1 MHESSMANQ
10 DSEIL
15 PNQDCDILPEDAED
29 TPCDFNELVSTMQ
42 PDCLT
47 DTLSV
52 YLESCEPLSVTDN
65 DPDPS
70 HNVDEPNTDSLVD
83 PFNSIVL
90 TESSEVRDNHVQNIK
105 CSSTRRSTRKVASN
119 QKTDTKLAARKSR
132 RASGKKPM
140 LDLLSAD
147 VGRRRRSNLILRA
160 RPSAWG
166 VGGKIDEI
174 FKKNVNVNANANAN
188 EDVEESI
195 KGRTGHKGG
204 KRNTKKGLLLKFK
217 VGTKAIQNCQFNT
230 IPSIDHDLESYT
242 EVKIETST
250 LQSDIKENYE
260 KEVPSASNENLD
272 KRSDDL
278 GVGESV
284 ENGCSDPGTSPDSE
298 VINVIPETQTAEG
311 LHSHQSSDCGVGSAI
326 PSPEIVNVNDV
337 LSCDKFDHGEKQVEG
352 SGSPRSAWVCC
363 DDCHKWRRISAIL
376 ADSIEST
383 ECRWICKDNM
393 DKTFGDCSIPQE
405 KSNADI
411 NEELELSEASGEEDA
426 SNTQLNSSQSGQKQQ
441 IDPPQLSWK
450 LIKTNMFLH
459 RNRKNQTIDEIMV
472 CHCKPSLD
480 GRMGCRDEC
489 LNRMLNIE
497 CVKGTCPC
505 GDLCSNQQF
514 QKRKYSKLKCFPCG
528 KKGFGLQLQ
537 EDIPKGRFLIEY
549 VGEVLDMPAYE
560 ARQKEYARKGHK
572 HFYFMTLNGSEVID
586 ACAKG
591 NLGRFI
597 NHSCQPN
604 CRTEKWM
611 VNGEVCIGLF
621 AIRDIQ
627 KGEELTFDY
636 NYVRVFGAA
645 AKKCVCGSSRCRGVI
660 GGDPLSSETVVS
672 GDSDD
677 EFPEP
682 VTFYENHN
690 NNKLDNLLITETQ
703 SASKNNSPVTDKFS
717 MTPGHSEDVENE
729 NDSLLAIDD
738 DKNTVVPI
746 GSTTEREVS
755 FERSSSESKIDVS
768 FNKVTDVKHS
778 ESKKKPKANK
788 NGNKCVILKPQ
799 SRPKQPSSL
808 VKRGK
813 SKNHKPPEIIDTKP
827 LPLPPH
833 KPKRIGEATL
843 TGRFEAVQEALNTLL
858 NADGGISKRRDA
870 WKGYLKLLC
879 LTAHSGNGEGIQS
892 NRDLSMILDALLK
905 TKSRTVLFD
914 IINKNGLQMLHN
926 LIKHYKKE
934 FIKIPILRKLLKV
947 LEFLA
952 EGKILTLENILK
964 PSPNGAISFKESILS
979 LTEHT
984 DKQVHQIARNF
995 RDKWIPWYA
1004 RKVVRAD
1011 RDRERMEPHSQ
1022 PTSNFKTFQGQNSHS
1037 TDRRLPE
1044 VSDNSIKPPLTVHT
1058 PPVEASAASCVSS
1071 CTDGTRIR
1079 TRKRKSRWD
1088 QPGDITTLIPDIAL
1102 VTNESQQHGQT
1113 KNDDMD
1119 EDAPPG
1125 FSSPVVN
1132 RQLLFASTSGDPV
1145 KGHLQDRY
1153 NSWLPTAFG
1162 LPSSVL
1168 RQIGIPP
1175 EGAATA
1181 ESWVVAPAMTFHP
1194 FPPLPMY
1201 PRHVNEEQS
1210 WRGCTDN
1217 DPPGF
1222 QRFRNPNT
1230 LGRRYYKQ
1238 HKWNNS
1244 RSGLPWGPNKYGP
1257 GPGPN
1262 YVGPN
1267 QGYGGNEGYN
1277 NNNNNN
1283 GVGSFYGGGGETHTQ
1298 R

>member
-1 MHESSMANQ
+1 MANQ
-10 DSEIL
+10 YSE
-15 PNQDCDILPEDAED
+15 ILPEDAQD
-29 TPCDFNELVSTMQ
+29 TPCDFNELESIMQ

-52 YLESCEPLSVTDN
+52 YLESCEPFSVPDN
-65 DPDPS
+65 DPS
-70 HNVDEPNTDSLVD
+70 HNLDDEPNTNALVD

-90 TESSEVRDNHVQNIK
+90 TESYEVRDNEGQNSK
-105 CSSTRRSTRKVASN
+105 CSSTRRSTRKVTSKN

-147 VGRRRRSNLILRA
+147 VGRRRRSDLVPRA
-160 RPSAWG
+160 RPSTWG
-166 VGGKIDEI
+166 FGGKIDEI
-174 FKKNVNVNANANAN
+174 FKKNVNAN
-188 EDVEESI
+188 EDIESR
-195 KGRTGHKGG
+195 KGKTGRKGG
-204 KRNTKKGLLLKFK
+204 KKTPKKGLLLKFK
-217 VGTKAIQNCQFNT
+217 VGTKAIETCQFNT
-230 IPSIDHDLESYT
+230 IPSIDKDLEIYS
-242 EVKIETST
+242 EVKIEAST
-250 LQSDIKENYE
+250 LQSHE

-272 KRSDDL
+272 KRERSDDL
-278 GVGESV
+278 AGIGDSV
-284 ENGCSDPGTSPDSE
+284 ENGCLDPGTSPDSE
-298 VINVIPETQTAEG
+298 VINVIPETQISGTTAEG
-311 LHSHQSSDCGVGSAI
+311 LHSSKDCISHQSSDFGVGSGT
-326 PSPEIVNVNDV
+326 PSPEIVNDV
-337 LSCDKFDHGEKQVEG
+337 LSCDKFDHGKKHIEG

-411 NEELELSEASGEEDA
+411 NEELELSEASCEEDA
-426 SNTQLNSSQSGQKQQ
+426 SNTRSNSSQSGQKQL

-472 CHCKPSLD
+472 CHCKPSFD
-480 GRMGCRDEC
+480 GRMRCQDEC

-497 CVKGTCPC
+497 CVKGSCPC
-505 GDLCSNQQF
+505 GDFCSNQQF

-549 VGEVLDMPAYE
+549 VGEVLDMHAYE
-560 ARQKEYARKGHK
+560 ARQKEYALKGHK

-621 AIRDIQ
+621 AIRDIK

-677 EFPEP
+677 DLPEP
-682 VTFYENHN
+682 ITFYETHN
-690 NNKLDNLLITETQ
+690 NKSETQ
-703 SASKNNSPVTDKFS
+703 IISKTVEKFS
-717 MTPGHSEDVENE
+717 SSHSEDVENE
-729 NDSLLAIDD
+729 NENDPIPDSLLAIDD
-738 DKNTVVPI
+738 KNDEDKLAI
-746 GSTTEREVS
+746 GSTEREVS
-755 FERSSSESKIDVS
+755 FERSSSESKVEHTEGPGAS
-768 FNKVTDVKHS
+768 FKVNEGKS

-799 SRPKQPSSL
+799 SRSKLPSSL

-813 SKNHKPPEIIDTKP
+813 SKNQKALEIDSKP
-827 LPLPPH
+827 LPPQ
-833 KPKRIGEATL
+833 KPKRIGEASL

-858 NADGGISKRRDA
+858 NSDGGISKRRDG

-926 LIKHYKKE
+926 LMKHYRKE
-934 FIKIPILRKLLKV
+934 FIKIPILRKLLKI

-952 EGKILTLENILK
+952 ETKILTLENILK
-964 PSPNGAISFKESILS
+964 PSPNGAESFKESILS

-995 RDKWIPWYA
+995 RDRWIPWPA
-1004 RKVVRAD
+1004 RKIIRAD
-1011 RDRERMEPHSQ
+1011 RDVERTEHH
-1022 PTSNFKTFQGQNSHS
+1022 PTSNYKTFQGQNSHS
-1037 TDRRLPE
+1037 TDRDRRLPE
-1044 VSDNSIKPPLTVHT
+1044 ASDK
-1058 PPVEASAASCVSS
+1058 PPVEASTASCL
-1071 CTDGTRIR
+1071 DGARTTR

-1088 QPGDITTLIPDIAL
+1088 EPGDITAIPDML
-1102 VTNESQQHGQT
+1102 LLSQLKTTESQLGQT
-1113 KNDDMD
+1113 QDMD
-1119 EDAPPG
+1119 GDAPPG
-1125 FSSPVVN
+1125 FASPAN
-1132 RQLLFASTSGDPV
+1132 RQLSASTSGDPKV
-1145 KGHLQDRY
+1145 AKGHLQDRY
-1153 NSWLPTAFG
+1153 NSRLPTAFG
-1162 LPSSVL
+1162 IPSSIL
-1168 RQIGIPP
+1168 RKIGVPA
-1175 EGAATA
+1175 EGAD
-1181 ESWVVAPAMTFHP
+1181 SWVVAPAMTFHP
-1194 FPPLPMY
+1194 FPPLPAH
-1201 PRHVNEEQS
+1201 PRHVKEQA
-1210 WRGCTDN
+1210 WRGCTDSTQHN
-1217 DPPGF
+1217 EPGF

-1238 HKWNNS
+1238 HKWNNNP

-1267 QGYGGNEGYN
+1267 QGYGGNNEGWQT
-1277 NNNNNN
+1277 
-1283 GVGSFYGGGGETHTQ
+1283 E